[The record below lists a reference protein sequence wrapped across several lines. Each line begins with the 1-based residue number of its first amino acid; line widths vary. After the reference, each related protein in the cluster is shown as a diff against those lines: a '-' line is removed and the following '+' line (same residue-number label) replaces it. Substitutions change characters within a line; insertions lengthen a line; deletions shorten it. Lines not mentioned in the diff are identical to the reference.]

1 LENKNGKTM
10 MVSCLDSLHK
20 GLSLFSFSQDNITL
34 AKLLAIINTFAGT
47 HNLHECLA

>member
-20 GLSLFSFSQDNITL
+20 GLSLFFISVKT
-34 AKLLAIINTFAGT
+34 T
-47 HNLHECLA
+47 